1 MCAASL
7 PRLSRCSGALIG
19 HTSEG
24 RAALAVQVILF
35 HVNIAL
41 AKALGRPQLLQHRCS
56 GRSSSHASAHAIS
69 GIRRVI
75 RVERVPDGA
84 CSVDARLVI

>member
-1 MCAASL
+1 MCPAFL
-7 PRLSRCSGALIG
+7 PRLSRCSGAHIG
-19 HTSEG
+19 HSSEG
-24 RAALAVQVILF
+24 RALAVQVILF

-69 GIRRVI
+69 
-75 RVERVPDGA
+75 
-84 CSVDARLVI
+84 